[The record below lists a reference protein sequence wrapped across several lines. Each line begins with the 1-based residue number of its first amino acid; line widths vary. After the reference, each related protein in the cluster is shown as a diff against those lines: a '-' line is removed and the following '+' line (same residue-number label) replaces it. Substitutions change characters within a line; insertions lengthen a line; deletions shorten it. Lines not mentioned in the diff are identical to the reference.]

1 MLEGTISARQRAA
14 QSGWITGHSEWGAG
28 HRYSPH
34 TKLHNLTYCL
44 LHVRFNIIAH
54 VHSVMA
60 TWLITRGLLRHNT
73 VKSCPF
79 VRLSARNIFSATRPG
94 QGWP

>member
-1 MLEGTISARQRAA
+1 MLEGTFSARQRAA

-44 LHVRFNIIAH
+44 FHVHFNIIAH

-60 TWLITRGLLRHNT
+60 TWLTTRGLLGHDT

-79 VRLSARNIFSATRPG
+79 VRVSARNIFSATRR
-94 QGWP
+94 QDWP